1 MDGNGLESQ
10 RVSTPGSIWIAVRST
25 PHRSAAVSEGP
36 AAASAHAQSRRMIPK
51 RVASPCRC
59 GWCSAH
65 TAPARLEPLPNFVA
79 YATKFGRPTGLCQF
93 LNATE
98 TRSRVASRSR
108 SSLNG
113 NHSGHAVLV
122 QHRVLYTLIR
132 MQNRTLRAII
142 FRNAI
147 RGLLLCDLAAAAAAA
162 TVAREPRWVHRFSAL
177 PRRLVDPARSFRKA
191 LRRESRDAGGSG
203 IEERPRDAGG
213 SQIRAGR
220 QTGLI
225 RARSR
230 RLCL

>member
-1 MDGNGLESQ
+1 MKTHFPEQ
-10 RVSTPGSIWIAVRST
+10 RTSWNH
-25 PHRSAAVSEGP
+25 HRTAAVSEGP

-162 TVAREPRWVHRFSAL
+162 TVVRENSLSNPKYLRDHAETRGFSLGRPTKAL
-177 PRRLVDPARSFRKA
+177 PTPDGQAVL
-191 LRRESRDAGGSG
+191 
-203 IEERPRDAGG
+203 
-213 SQIRAGR
+213 
-220 QTGLI
+220 
-225 RARSR
+225 
-230 RLCL
+230 